1 MKKNLL
7 ALFIAFSLQSQAQLW
22 TVQLDKDPTTL
33 GSGLAGVIWTGTEFW
48 CAAWASG
55 DIYVADANGN
65 ALSPASFTITGVSGT
80 RSMTTDGAHIY
91 IGTAATSIYKVDP
104 ITKTLISTINT
115 SVPACRY
122 LTFDP
127 TLDNGNGGFWTG
139 AYASDIVAINMTG
152 ITLTTISAATH
163 GLTIYGMAFDN
174 SSTGGPYLWA
184 FDQGVAGG
192 EANIIQLNSTGT
204 QTGISFD
211 ANTLGA
217 GGGTAGGLFIC
228 NNFVTGTNSV
238 IGINQGT
245 SLFALE
251 LADPPT
257 DDPVLIAI
265 DIDAYVVNP
274 SNVDI
279 KGTIKN
285 GGLNPINNIDIKWS
299 DGTTTYTDN
308 LTGLNIIMNGT
319 YNFTHSTQLI
329 VNSLASNSLT
339 VWLEY
344 AADLDTSNNTLT
356 ASVSGLSFV
365 PEKITVGEEKTGS
378 WCGWCPRGAVA
389 LAEMES
395 TSSFIGIAVHN
406 GDPMTISSY
415 DGSLG
420 TYVPG
425 GYPGGGVDRVLA
437 GDPSDF
443 SVMHASRATEIVPCG
458 VNSINASFDGSTNN
472 ISVSTEVEFFGEMNG
487 NFRLSCVIV
496 EDDLE
501 STASGWAQAN
511 YYSGGGAGAMAFP
524 SNLNGGYSFSNGA
537 DPAQPS
543 DFGGYDHVARSLSN
557 NDILGDAGSLPSGLI
572 NVGIYNHT
580 FIDVNAS
587 SLAGYNDAGFNWTK
601 AHAVVMI
608 VNATTGEILNAQ
620 EVALTSSNVANSWDC
635 DAANGCFDP
644 GTGLGQYTSVGAC
657 NAVCNTTSIQ
667 ENNTSEFNIY
677 PNPVKDV
684 LTIDGIYNSVNIY
697 DVFGKLVLTSQT
709 QKIIDVSKLSNG
721 VYFVNINTE
730 NTITVKKITIAK

>member
-1 MKKNLL
+1 MKKLITLSLVLSTLIGQAQIFTEDFNSGIPTTFTL
-7 ALFIAFSLQSQAQLW
+7 ADVDGSTPNNTTWSAGSFFANSVTDAAGIIEDCAQSVSWFNPVGQADDWMVTPAIIIPNTTNGIVLIFDALGWESAYPDGVEVYVSTTGTSPSDFTASAIYNSTPTTAGPNPIGGELDVWTERTVSLASYVGQTIYIAFRNNSNDMNFLGIDNIIVKEMQDDEAELTSLDIVSFSLAPS
-22 TVQLDKDPTTL
+22 TIDIKGIITN
-33 GSGLAGVIWTGTEFW
+33 SG
-48 CAAWASG
+48 
-55 DIYVADANGN
+55 GN
-65 ALSPASFTITGVSGT
+65 
-80 RSMTTDGAHIY
+80 
-91 IGTAATSIYKVDP
+91 
-104 ITKTLISTINT
+104 TINT
-115 SVPACRY
+115 I
-122 LTFDP
+122 D
-127 TLDNGNGGFWTG
+127 
-139 AYASDIVAINMTG
+139 
-152 ITLTTISAATH
+152 
-163 GLTIYGMAFDN
+163 
-174 SSTGGPYLWA
+174 
-184 FDQGVAGG
+184 
-192 EANIIQLNSTGT
+192 
-204 QTGISFD
+204 
-211 ANTLGA
+211 
-217 GGGTAGGLFIC
+217 
-228 NNFVTGTNSV
+228 
-238 IGINQGT
+238 
-245 SLFALE
+245 
-251 LADPPT
+251 
-257 DDPVLIAI
+257 LI
-265 DIDAYVVNP
+265 
-274 SNVDI
+274 
-279 KGTIKN
+279 
-285 GGLNPINNIDIKWS
+285 WS
-299 DGTTTYTDN
+299 DGTNSYTDN
-308 LTGLNIIMNGT
+308 LTNLNLAPGAS
-319 YNFTHSTQLI
+319 YNFTHADQLTI
-329 VNSLASNSLT
+329 TTAASVNINVSIDLVNNNIDPILA
-339 VWLEY
+339 
-344 AADLDTSNNTLT
+344 NNTLT